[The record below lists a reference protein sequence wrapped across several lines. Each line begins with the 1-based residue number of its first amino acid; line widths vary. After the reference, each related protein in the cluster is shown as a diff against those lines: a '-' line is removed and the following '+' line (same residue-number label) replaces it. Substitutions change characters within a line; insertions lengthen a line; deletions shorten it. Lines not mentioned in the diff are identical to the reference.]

1 MESNIDINEAA
12 AVITDAE
19 KAALTATASVLAA
32 LVTELDA
39 IAATLPDAILLDAKR
54 IINSVKGDLSYR
66 ISTELP
72 LALSKY
78 DPNANLPSMMVPP
91 PYNPNA

>member
-1 MESNIDINEAA
+1 MEPNIDINEAA
-12 AVITDAE
+12 AIITDGE
-19 KAALTATASVLAA
+19 KAALTATASALTA
-32 LVTELDA
+32 LVKELDA
-39 IAATLPDAILLDAKR
+39 IAATLPDAITLDAKR

-66 ISTELP
+66 ISSELP

-78 DPNANLPSMMVPP
+78 DPNANVPSMMVPP

>member
-1 MESNIDINEAA
+1 MEPNIDINEAA
-12 AVITDAE
+12 AIITDGE
-19 KAALTATASVLAA
+19 KAALTATARA
-32 LVTELDA
+32 LTAMVKELDA
-39 IAATLPDAILLDAKR
+39 IAATLPDAITLDAKR

-66 ISTELP
+66 ISSELP

-78 DPNANLPSMMVPP
+78 DPNANVTSMMVPP

>member
-1 MESNIDINEAA
+1 MEPNIDINEAA

-19 KAALTATASVLAA
+19 KVALTATATALAA

-39 IAATLPDAILLDAKR
+39 IAATLPDTITLDAKR

-66 ISTELP
+66 ISSELP

-78 DPNANLPSMMVPP
+78 DPNANVPSAMVPP
-91 PYNPNA
+91 PYNANA

>member
-1 MESNIDINEAA
+1 MEPNIDINEAA

-19 KAALTATASVLAA
+19 KAALTSTATALTA

-39 IAATLPDAILLDAKR
+39 IAATLPDAIMLDAKR

-72 LALSKY
+72 VALSKY
-78 DPNANLPSMMVPP
+78 DSNAKVPSMMVPP